1 MDIDDDP
8 EVRVLRKRW
17 MAGSSALPVVELLAS
32 RGAKIEAAT
41 LARLALAK
49 PDCPDAEKLRSV
61 FADLSSPPAG
71 WDEALAEFAR
81 SPSSE
86 RWSGLMRFIPEDLFY
101 LRMRDIVGRLT
112 ALGLDGDAIF
122 EYASEVGL
130 TPDLIELVE
139 QGRVSLKV
147 LEERASR
154 AGGAKTTYFGLAAQA
169 AFLKGDMLGTVR
181 LLRLSIAEENEWCS
195 AFPHVMFIR
204 ERTSP
209 EQAEL
214 LERSGVL
221 SLE

>member
-1 MDIDDDP
+1 
-8 EVRVLRKRW
+8 
-17 MAGSSALPVVELLAS
+17 
-32 RGAKIEAAT
+32 
-41 LARLALAK
+41 
-49 PDCPDAEKLRSV
+49 
-61 FADLSSPPAG
+61 
-71 WDEALAEFAR
+71 
-81 SPSSE
+81 
-86 RWSGLMRFIPEDLFY
+86 
-101 LRMRDIVGRLT
+101 MRDIVGRLT

-139 QGRVSLKV
+139 QGRVSVKV

-204 ERTSP
+204 ERASP